1 MTRKQDGFAHSAEV
15 EGLNN
20 PAISL
25 LELQDT
31 DSEWTPVLPNQ
42 FLKEHF
48 EHQYRDELVNR
59 GQFSHVCLRN
69 YPDGGVSRMRVYGK
83 VQK

>member
-1 MTRKQDGFAHSAEV
+1 MTRKQDSFANAAEV

-25 LELQDT
+25 FELQDT
-31 DSEWTPVLPNQ
+31 HTEWRSILSNQ
-42 FLKEHF
+42 LLKAHF

-59 GQFSHVCLRN
+59 GQFSHAGLRICL
-69 YPDGGVSRMRVYGK
+69 DGGGSRMRVHGE

>member
-1 MTRKQDGFAHSAEV
+1 VTRKQDSFAHSAEV
-15 EGLNN
+15 EVLNN

-31 DSEWTPVLPNQ
+31 DTEWTPILPNQ
-42 FLKEHF
+42 FLKAHF

-59 GQFSHVCLRN
+59 GQFSHVRLRI

>member
-31 DSEWTPVLPNQ
+31 HTEWRSILSNQ
-42 FLKEHF
+42 LLKAHF